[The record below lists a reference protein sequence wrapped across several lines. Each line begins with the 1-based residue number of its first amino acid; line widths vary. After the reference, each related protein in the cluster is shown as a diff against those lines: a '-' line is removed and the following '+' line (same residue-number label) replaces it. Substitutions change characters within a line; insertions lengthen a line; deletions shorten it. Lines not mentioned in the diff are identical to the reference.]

1 MGHADAKTTE
11 IYRHYSP
18 DPTGGAALVESAF
31 GQGPNLGPKLREPV
45 VTSDE
50 QIARKHGRLI

>member
-1 MGHADAKTTE
+1 MTTE
-11 IYRHYSP
+11 IYRHYAP
-18 DPTGGAALVESAF
+18 DPDRGAAQIEAAF
-31 GQGPNLGPKLREPV
+31 NRGPNLGPKLREPV